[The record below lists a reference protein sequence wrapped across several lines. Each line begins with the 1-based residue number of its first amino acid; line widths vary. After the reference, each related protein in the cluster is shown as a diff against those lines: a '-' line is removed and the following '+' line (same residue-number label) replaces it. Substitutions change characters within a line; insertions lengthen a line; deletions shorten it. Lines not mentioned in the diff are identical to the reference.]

1 MRGFTCCFLSLL
13 LGSVSISFFWST
25 VPALVFNLGIFTL
38 VSGVTLET
46 VEGWELVEVS
56 LLIFWKLAR
65 NGADEVVDGLK
76 VEVSF
81 GRAVIAGLMKGF
93 V

>member
-1 MRGFTCCFLSLL
+1 M
-13 LGSVSISFFWST
+13 
-25 VPALVFNLGIFTL
+25 
-38 VSGVTLET
+38 SGASLET
-46 VEGWELVEVS
+46 VEGLELVVVS

-65 NGADEVVDGLK
+65 NGTDEVVDGLK

-81 GRAVIAGLMKGF
+81 CRAVIAGFMKGF

>member
-1 MRGFTCCFLSLL
+1 M
-13 LGSVSISFFWST
+13 
-25 VPALVFNLGIFTL
+25 
-38 VSGVTLET
+38 SGVTLET

-81 GRAVIAGLMKGF
+81 CRAVIAGFMKGF

>member
-1 MRGFTCCFLSLL
+1 MGAGGGQFVDLL
-13 LGSVSISFFWST
+13 
-25 VPALVFNLGIFTL
+25 
-38 VSGVTLET
+38 E
-46 VEGWELVEVS
+46 
-56 LLIFWKLAR
+56 LAR

-81 GRAVIAGLMKGF
+81 GRAVIAGFMKGF